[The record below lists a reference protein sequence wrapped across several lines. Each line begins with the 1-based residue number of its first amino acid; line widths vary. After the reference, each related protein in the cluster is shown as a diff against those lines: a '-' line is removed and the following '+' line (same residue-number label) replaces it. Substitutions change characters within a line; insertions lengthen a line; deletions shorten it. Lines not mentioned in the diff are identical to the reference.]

1 MPKKIHRQLLLS
13 AERLG
18 LKGER
23 KQAYVYGT
31 LTKIEKAQDGSKKAP
46 EPKRRS

>member
-1 MPKKIHRQLLLS
+1 MPKKLHKKLLLS

-23 KQAYVYGT
+23 KQAYVFGT
-31 LTKIEKAQDGSKKAP
+31 MRRIEKGEKPK
-46 EPKRRS
+46 PKRSN

>member
-1 MPKKIHRQLLLS
+1 MPKKTKKKLMLS

-31 LTKIEKAQDGSKKAP
+31 LQKIEKA
-46 EPKRRS
+46 EKRK

>member
-1 MPKKIHRQLLLS
+1 MPKKLHRRLLLA
-13 AERLG
+13 AERQG

-31 LTKIEKAQDGSKKAP
+31 MAKIEKAQDGSKEAP
-46 EPKRRS
+46 KPKRRA

>member
-1 MPKKIHRQLLLS
+1 MPKKVKKKLMLS

-23 KQAYVYGT
+23 KQAYVFGT
-31 LTKIEKAQDGSKKAP
+31 LQKIEKAEKRKK
-46 EPKRRS
+46 

>member
-1 MPKKIHRQLLLS
+1 MPKKVKKTLMLS

-23 KQAYVYGT
+23 KQAYVFGT
-31 LTKIEKAQDGSKKAP
+31 LQKIEKAEKRKK
-46 EPKRRS
+46 

>member
-1 MPKKIHRQLLLS
+1 MPKKIHKQLLLS

-31 LTKIEKAQDGSKKAP
+31 MAKIEQKDGRKKTP
-46 EPKRRS
+46 EPKRGS

>member
-1 MPKKIHRQLLLS
+1 MPKKLHRRLLLS
-13 AERLG
+13 AKRLN

-31 LTKIEKAQDGSKKAP
+31 MQRVEKKQEAQKKG
-46 EPKRRS
+46 K

>member
-1 MPKKIHRQLLLS
+1 MPKKLHRKLLLS
-13 AERLG
+13 AKRLN

-31 LTKIEKAQDGSKKAP
+31 MKRIEGDGSKKVSK
-46 EPKRRS
+46 PKGRS

>member
-1 MPKKIHRQLLLS
+1 MPKKIHKQLLLS

-31 LTKIEKAQDGSKKAP
+31 MKKIEEGDGRKKTP

>member
-1 MPKKIHRQLLLS
+1 MPKKLHRRLLLS

-23 KQAYVYGT
+23 KQAYVFGT
-31 LTKIEKAQDGSKKAP
+31 MRKIEKGQKP
-46 EPKRRS
+46 QPKRSK

>member
-1 MPKKIHRQLLLS
+1 MPKKLHQRLLLS

-23 KQAYVYGT
+23 KQAYVFGT
-31 LTKIEKAQDGSKKAP
+31 MRKVEKGQKP
-46 EPKRRS
+46 QPKRSK